1 MRNNSHIKKFC
12 VKGDD
17 ILPDTDLRVQ
27 RTKKLLKEQ
36 FKEMFLEMD
45 YEKITI
51 KELCERAMINRR
63 TFYLHYNSIDDVLNE
78 VLDEMA
84 HDFLEYTK
92 DYDHFLNSK
101 RIVKDYFLFTSSS
114 PLFEKL
120 NNNVDY
126 NYLRESVNTRVR
138 DIAKDNFSSVY
149 KFDKFKIMMMMT
161 YLNSA
166 TVNMYRIWCLNGK
179 PVPIEDAI
187 EIAGNLIENGLKNNM

>member
-1 MRNNSHIKKFC
+1 MRNNSHIKKIC
-12 VKGDD
+12 VKGND

-63 TFYLHYNSIDDVLNE
+63 TFYLHYNSIDDILNE

-92 DYDHFLNSK
+92 DYDHFLNPK

-120 NNNVDY
+120 NNSVDY
-126 NYLRESVNTRVR
+126 NYLRESINTRVR

-149 KFDKFKIMMMMT
+149 KFDKFKIMMMT

-166 TVNMYRIWCLNGK
+166 TVNMYHVWCLNGNA
-179 PVPIEDAI
+179 VPIEEAI
-187 EIAGNLIENGLKNNM
+187 EIAGNLIENGLKNSI

>member
-1 MRNNSHIKKFC
+1 MA
-12 VKGDD
+12 
-17 ILPDTDLRVQ
+17 DTDLRVQ

-92 DYDHFLNSK
+92 DYDHFLNPK

-120 NNNVDY
+120 NNSVDY

-166 TVNMYRIWCLNGK
+166 TVNMYRVWCLNGK
-179 PVPIEDAI
+179 PVPIEEAI
-187 EIAGNLIENGLKNNM
+187 EIAGNLIENGLKNNI